1 MIKQITAATLLAVA
15 SFAASAAEPQF
26 YVGGDVGSSKHE
38 DLDGRETSVGIFG
51 GYKFDENFAIEAGYR
66 NLGKWDILGYD
77 LKTNQLAL
85 SVIGSVPVADQ
96 VAVYGRLGY
105 NRVEA
110 KIAGEKDHEN
120 KALYGVG
127 VSYQFTKEISGRVE
141 WQRPMSG
148 SSNISAGVAYH
159 F

>member
-26 YVGGDVGSSKHE
+26 YVGGDVGSSKSD
-38 DLDGRETSVGIFG
+38 DLDGRKTSVGIFG
-51 GYKFDENFAIEAGYR
+51 GYTFNENFAVEAGFR
-66 NLGKWDILGYD
+66 RLGKWDD
-77 LKTNQLAL
+77 VKVNQFAL
-85 SVIGSVPVADQ
+85 SAIGSVPVADQ
-96 VAVYGRLGY
+96 VAIYGRLGY

-110 KIAGEKDHEN
+110 KFDGEKDTQN

-127 VSYQFTKEISGRVE
+127 VSYAITKEVSARVE
-141 WQRPMSG
+141 WQRPVSG
-148 SSNISAGVAYH
+148 AHNISVGVAYH